1 MFPVSALD
9 QQEVRNVEFTKGP
22 SDSLGIS
29 IAGGL
34 GSPLGDVPIFIA
46 MMNPGGLAAQTQ
58 QLKVRSRHGGR
69 IPLGRLGLDRGGPTR
84 VSGPVSDSWG
94 PKKKFIF

>member
-1 MFPVSALD
+1 LDVFPAAALHHHHHHHHD
-9 QQEVRNVEFTKGP
+9 VRRVELTKGP
-22 SDSLGIS
+22 SDSLGVS

-58 QLKVRSRHGGR
+58 QLKVKQFSSKQV
-69 IPLGRLGLDRGGPTR
+69 PTQR
-84 VSGPVSDSWG
+84 V
-94 PKKKFIF
+94 KRRT

>member
-1 MFPVSALD
+1 M
-9 QQEVRNVEFTKGP
+9 QFTKGP

-58 QLKVRSRHGGR
+58 QLKVRSRYGVASHQEGLVQTGGFQ
-69 IPLGRLGLDRGGPTR
+69 PVGLGP
-84 VSGPVSDSWG
+84 
-94 PKKKFIF
+94 